1 MEQDE
6 KDLLIRLDERVS
18 NIWHVIHE
26 NDDSIAKQVEKII
39 TYQQKQN
46 GRIFKNTLA
55 IVSLAAFLAGLG
67 ILEWSDIISIFG
79 G

>member
-1 MEQDE
+1 MEQEE

-18 NIWHVIHE
+18 NIWHVVHE
-26 NDDSIAKQVEKII
+26 NDDSIAKQVDKII
-39 TYQQKQN
+39 KHQEKQN

-55 IVSLAAFLAGLG
+55 IASLAAFLAGLG
-67 ILEWSDIISIFG
+67 ILGWSGVISIFG